1 MAKSLFIAPTSM
13 DSGLTAVC
21 LGLLRAL
28 ERVGV
33 SVGFYKP
40 FSQSVHR
47 AESRHNDGQDSSA
60 AFVRTSSHLN
70 PPEPIPLME
79 AQQLLN
85 RGKSDFLL
93 ETVVGEYQKVAR
105 EVDVVIIEG
114 LVSDRSEAYIARLN
128 VEVARNLGS
137 EVILVSTPKTLD
149 ARQMDEE
156 LDFSSRLFANPSDP
170 DVIGVIL
177 NKVGEPEQAGLELR
191 SNSNHPAPATID
203 YRSQCKVFSEG
214 RFRLIA

>member
-13 DSGLTAVC
+13 DSGLTSVC

-40 FSQSVHR
+40 FCQSVHQ
-47 AESRHNDGQDSSA
+47 AESMHNDGQDTSV
-60 AFVRTSSHLN
+60 AFVRGSSHLN
-70 PPEPIPLME
+70 PPDPIALRE

-85 RGKSDFLL
+85 RGKSNDLL
-93 ETVVGEYQKVAR
+93 ETVVGEYEKVAR
-105 EVDVVIIEG
+105 DFDVVIIEG
-114 LVSDRSEAYIARLN
+114 LVPDRSEAYIARLN

-137 EVILVSTPKTLD
+137 DVILVSTPANLD
-149 ARQMDEE
+149 AGQLDEE
-156 LDFSSRLFANPSDP
+156 LDFSSRLFASPSDP

-177 NKVGEPEQAGLELR
+177 NKVGEPQQSNLEPR
-191 SNSNHPAPATID
+191 SKSTAPE
-203 YRSQCKVFSEG
+203 RSA
-214 RFRLIA
+214 I

>member
-1 MAKSLFIAPTSM
+1 MAKSLFLAPTSM
-13 DSGLTAVC
+13 DSGLTSVC

-40 FSQSVHR
+40 FCQTVHH
-47 AESRHNDGQDSSA
+47 AESMHNAGQDTSVS
-60 AFVRTSSHLN
+60 FVRASSHLN
-70 PPEPIPLME
+70 PPDPIALKE

-85 RGKSDFLL
+85 RGKSDYLL

-105 EVDVVIIEG
+105 DVDVVIIEG
-114 LVSDRSEAYIARLN
+114 LVPDRSEAYIARLN

-137 EVILVSTPKTLD
+137 EVILVSTPKNLD

-156 LDFSSRLFANPSDP
+156 LDFHHACLPTQAIRRSSAS
-170 DVIGVIL
+170 
-177 NKVGEPEQAGLELR
+177 
-191 SNSNHPAPATID
+191 S
-203 YRSQCKVFSEG
+203 
-214 RFRLIA
+214 